1 MDIRDFCELVYT
13 SYQKYEESRL
23 ENSLDI
29 LEEEIQATVL
39 DFVNDGGINNCSVDA
54 LCCDTSSLVNTM
66 YELLGLNKTPGI
78 EEEID
83 DIFSAEENNL

>member
-1 MDIRDFCELVYT
+1 MDIRDFCRLVYT

-23 ENSLDI
+23 ENPLNI
-29 LEEEIQATVL
+29 LEEETQAIVL

-54 LCCDTSSLVNTM
+54 LCCDTSSLGDTM
-66 YELLGLNKTPGI
+66 YEPLGLNKTPGI

-83 DIFSAEENNL
+83 DILDAGENK